1 VTDDGGDRVT
11 ISTFFRTLWP
21 AVIEAP
27 SSFLTLWQLQ
37 GHRSFHFPL
46 HGSIRDFETGLTE
59 AEEYAVQ
66 QNDAGYEIYFGVGL
80 RNQDLGYQ
88 LGTETKVMAWPGLWL
103 DIDIQHESA
112 HKGNN
117 LPPNLDAVEEAL
129 LLFQKKGGVEPSL
142 IVHSGFGLHV
152 YYLLD
157 KPFVVGVPADRDN
170 FKKTLQRFQRQ
181 FGAAL
186 DELGRW
192 DIDNTAK
199 LQQVLRLP
207 TLLNRKVPTDI
218 RTVEILVD
226 DGPRYALEQ
235 LERVTIRGRGRPNR
249 LAAML
254 EARGSSASPG
264 STTPNGATGDVPL
277 AERNVTWEDV
287 AAASNEAQEKAP
299 VAVPKKRGRPPKP
312 RPEGKAEAPGEG
324 AAPKKRGRPPE
335 QEWFHEVRRRAK
347 RISDRHNHELA
358 TLLMAGE
365 PFAQAGRRNDTCNKV
380 VGIVCALTLRVK
392 EDITEQEIY
401 DEFFRASIDAMAA
414 LENDPENPALH
425 EELVVDQ
432 IARSLEDLRE
442 QAVHRAEAER
452 RMAETITRLAARKGK
467 PTNGN
472 GGAGPFV
479 DEPDVVVK
487 HDRANGHANG
497 HAAHAGDKEFGAGGV
512 PEFPV
517 LNGPEDIREALKLLV
532 IQFHSHFYILQN
544 GKYQYPVSQQGG
556 VEIRLR
562 DDFADEPAVTWEYE
576 NEKGDI
582 KRKTLPH
589 FLRDYATAARHV
601 VFDLTA
607 QESYYDVETCTFVE
621 AVAPI
626 RQLVPEYNDQIQTW
640 LRLLGGP
647 NADKLIDWISTITDL
662 ESQNC
667 ALYLSGPGDTGKTV
681 LAHGLARL
689 WVEHGP
695 PTDLKNALAAF
706 NADIAGCPFIV
717 ADEHLPRDCTSA
729 DLRALV
735 GTSARTMTRKY
746 FPNSTLRGAVRLMLM
761 ANNERLLQMS
771 GNEEQDATDI
781 DAVVGRFLH
790 IPVNP
795 AAADYLRSIGGKF
808 GDMRGWVDDSQI
820 AKHALWLR
828 DNLRDGFI
836 PGSRFLVEGSKTAV
850 HRQMVLQSGTVAVV
864 AEWLIRF
871 LLKPVSSIRQ
881 VRLVICE
888 RDALYVNAFALT
900 DFWEQYVTS
909 SRVFSTHKIGKAL
922 RAISKGDK
930 RIDTK
935 RYYNIDLEI
944 LFEWAERFELSDTDV
959 LLRQVQ
965 QLAGPHLVA

>member
-1 VTDDGGDRVT
+1 MT

-21 AVIEAP
+21 NTVEAP

-37 GHRSFHFPL
+37 GPRSYHFSL
-46 HGSIRDFETGLTE
+46 RDFETGLAE
-59 AEEYAVQ
+59 AEAHAIR
-66 QNDAGYEIYFGVGL
+66 QNDAGYEMYFGVGL
-80 RNQDLGYQ
+80 RDQDLGFK
-88 LGTETKVMAWPGLWL
+88 LGLETQVIAWPGLWL

-112 HKGNN
+112 HAGSN
-117 LPPNLDAVEEAL
+117 LPPSLDAVEEAL

-157 KPFVVGVPADRDN
+157 KPFVVDHPADRDS
-170 FKKTLQRFQRQ
+170 FKKALQRFQRQ

-186 DELGRW
+186 DELGKW

-207 TLLNRKVPTDI
+207 TLLNRKVPSDI

-249 LAAML
+249 LAKML

-277 AERNVTWEDV
+277 PEGEVTWADV
-287 AAASNEAQEKAP
+287 AAASEAAQA
-299 VAVPKKRGRPPKP
+299 PKKRGRPPSVK
-312 RPEGKAEAPGEG
+312 PEGQLEAEET
-324 AAPKKRGRPPE
+324 PKKRGRPPE
-335 QEWFHEVRRRAK
+335 QEWFHEVRRRAR
-347 RISDRHNHELA
+347 RISDKHNHELA
-358 TLLMAGE
+358 MLLMAGE

-392 EDITEQEIY
+392 EDVTEQEIY
-401 DEFFRASIDAMAA
+401 DQFFRESIDAMAA
-414 LENDPENPALH
+414 LENDPSNPALH

-442 QAVHRAEAER
+442 QAVHRADAER
-452 RMAETITRLAARKGK
+452 RMAETLTRLAARKGK
-467 PTNGN
+467 PLPPNNGNGHGGGNGGGN

-479 DEPDVVVK
+479 DEPGVAVEHERV
-487 HDRANGHANG
+487 NGHANG
-497 HAAHAGDKEFGAGGV
+497 HALEFGAGGV

-517 LNGPEDIREALKLLV
+517 LNGPEDIRSALRLLV
-532 IQFHSHFYILQN
+532 IQFQSHFYILKD
-544 GKYQYPVSQQGG
+544 GKYQFPVSKDG
-556 VEIRLR
+556 VENRLR
-562 DDFADEPAVTWEYE
+562 DDLVDEDAVTWDYE
-576 NEKGDI
+576 NDKGDI

-589 FLRDYATAARHV
+589 FLRDYCTTARHV
-601 VFDLTA
+601 VLDLTV

-621 AVAPI
+621 APAPL
-626 RQLVPEYNDQIQTW
+626 RQLTPEYNDEIHTW
-640 LRLLGGP
+640 LQLLGGV
-647 NADKLIDWISTITDL
+647 NANRLIDWISTITDL
-662 ESQNC
+662 TSQNC
-667 ALYLSGPGDTGKTV
+667 ALYLSGSGDTGKTV

-706 NADIAGCPFIV
+706 NSDIANCPFIV
-717 ADEHLPRDCTSA
+717 ADEHLPKDCTSA

-746 FPNSTLRGAVRLMLM
+746 FPNSILRGAVRLMLM
-761 ANNERLLQMS
+761 ANNERLLQINS
-771 GNEEQDATDI
+771 NEEQDATDI

-790 IPVNP
+790 IPVDP

-808 GDMRGWVDDSQI
+808 GNMRGWIDDSQI
-820 AKHALWLR
+820 ARHALWLR
-828 DNLRDGFI
+828 DNLREDFI
-836 PGSRFLVEGSKTAV
+836 PGTRFLVEGSKTAV
-850 HRQMVLQSGTVAVV
+850 HRQMVLQSSVVAVV

-881 VRLVICE
+881 MRLAICE
-888 RDALYVNAFALT
+888 RDALYVNAFALS
-900 DFWEQYVTS
+900 DFWEQYITS